1 MSSTEIQTETK
12 RMMEKTLE
20 IMKEELKSIRTGR
33 ATPGLVENI
42 KISCYGSLT
51 PLKQLT
57 NITAPEAQLIIIS
70 PYDPSILKDIEKAIL
85 QSELGLTTN
94 SDGKV
99 IRIPIPPLSEE
110 RREKIVTQIK
120 EMTEETKIAI
130 RNIRREAN
138 KHIDKEEKDSILTE
152 DEAKKAKDQ
161 IQKFT
166 HENEAKITELL
177 SQKSEELLKI

>member
-12 RMMEKTLE
+12 RKMEKTLE
-20 IMKEELKSIRTGR
+20 IMKEEFKSIRTGR

-42 KISCYGSLT
+42 KVSCYGSLT
-51 PLKQLT
+51 PLKQLA

-70 PYDPSILKDIEKAIL
+70 PYDPSILKDIEKTIQ

-99 IRIPIPPLSEE
+99 IRIPIPPLSGD

-120 EMTEETKIAI
+120 ELTEENKISI

-166 HENEAKITELL
+166 HDNEAKLNELL
-177 SQKSEELLKI
+177 KQKSEEILKI

>member
-12 RMMEKTLE
+12 RKMEKTLE
-20 IMKEELKSIRTGR
+20 IMKEEFKSIRTGR

-42 KISCYGSLT
+42 KVSCYGSLT
-51 PLKQLT
+51 PIKQLAS
-57 NITAPEAQLIIIS
+57 IAAPEPQLIIIS

-99 IRIPIPPLSEE
+99 IRIPIPPLSGE
-110 RREKIVTQIK
+110 RREKIVIQIK
-120 EMTEETKIAI
+120 EMTEETKISI

-138 KHIDKEEKDSILTE
+138 KHIDKGEKASILTE

-166 HENEAKITELL
+166 HENEAKLNELL
-177 SQKSEELLKI
+177 SRKSEELLKI

>member
-1 MSSTEIQTETK
+1 MSTTEIQAETRRK
-12 RMMEKTLE
+12 MEKTLE
-20 IMKEELKSIRTGR
+20 LMKEEFKSIRTGR

-42 KISCYGSLT
+42 KVSCYGSLT
-51 PLKQLT
+51 PIKQLA
-57 NITAPEAQLIIIS
+57 NIAAPEPQLIVIS
-70 PYDPSILKDIEKAIL
+70 PYDPSILKDIEKTIQ

-99 IRIPIPPLSEE
+99 IRIPIPPLSGD

-120 EMTEETKIAI
+120 ELTEENKISI

-152 DEAKKAKDQ
+152 DEAKKTKEQ

-166 HENEAKITELL
+166 HDTEAKLNELL
-177 SQKSEELLKI
+177 KQKSEEILKI

>member
-12 RMMEKTLE
+12 RKMERTLE
-20 IMKEELKSIRTGR
+20 IMKDELKSIRTGR

-42 KISCYGSLT
+42 KVSCYGSLT
-51 PLKQLT
+51 PLKQLA

-70 PYDPSILKDIEKAIL
+70 PYDPSILKDIEKAIQ

-99 IRIPIPPLSEE
+99 IRIPIPPLSGE

-166 HENEAKITELL
+166 HENEAKLNELL

>member
-12 RMMEKTLE
+12 RKMEKTLE
-20 IMKEELKSIRTGR
+20 IMKEEFKSIRTGR

-42 KISCYGSLT
+42 KVSCYGSLT
-51 PLKQLT
+51 PIKQ
-57 NITAPEAQLIIIS
+57 IASIAAPEPQLVIIS
-70 PYDPSILKDIEKAIL
+70 PYDPSILKDIEKAVL

-99 IRIPIPPLSEE
+99 IRIPIPPLSGE

-120 EMTEETKIAI
+120 EMTEEAKISI
-130 RNIRREAN
+130 RNIRRDAN
-138 KHIDKEEKDSILTE
+138 KHIDKEEKDSVLTE
-152 DEAKKAKDQ
+152 DEAKKAKEQ

-166 HENEAKITELL
+166 HENESKLNELL

>member
-1 MSSTEIQTETK
+1 MSTTEIQVETRRK
-12 RMMEKTLE
+12 MEKTLE
-20 IMKEELKSIRTGR
+20 LMKEEFKSIRTGR

-42 KISCYGSLT
+42 KVSCYGSLT
-51 PLKQLT
+51 PIKQLA
-57 NITAPEAQLIIIS
+57 NIAAPEPQLIVIS
-70 PYDPSILKDIEKAIL
+70 PYDPSILKDIEKTIQ

-99 IRIPIPPLSEE
+99 IRIPIPPLSGD

-120 EMTEETKIAI
+120 ELTEENKISI

-152 DEAKKAKDQ
+152 DEAKKAKEQ

-166 HENEAKITELL
+166 HDTEAKLNELL
-177 SQKSEELLKI
+177 KQKSEEILKI

>member
-12 RMMEKTLE
+12 RKMERTLE
-20 IMKEELKSIRTGR
+20 IMKDELKSIRTGR

-42 KISCYGSLT
+42 KVSCYGSLT
-51 PLKQLT
+51 PLKQLA

-70 PYDPSILKDIEKAIL
+70 PYDPSILKDIEKAIQ

-99 IRIPIPPLSEE
+99 IRIPIPPLSGE

-120 EMTEETKIAI
+120 EMTEETKTAI

-152 DEAKKAKDQ
+152 DDAKKAKDQ

-166 HENEAKITELL
+166 HENEAKLNELL

>member
-1 MSSTEIQTETK
+1 MTSTEIQTETK
-12 RMMEKTLE
+12 RKMEKTLE
-20 IMKEELKSIRTGR
+20 ILKEEFKSIRTGR
-33 ATPGLVENI
+33 ATPGLVENV
-42 KISCYGSLT
+42 KVSCYGSLT
-51 PLKQLT
+51 PIKQLAG
-57 NITAPEAQLIIIS
+57 IAAPEPQLIIIS

-99 IRIPIPPLSEE
+99 IRIPIPLLSGE

-120 EMTEETKIAI
+120 EMIEETKISI

-166 HENEAKITELL
+166 HENEAKINELL

>member
-1 MSSTEIQTETK
+1 MNSTEIQTETERK
-12 RMMEKTLE
+12 MGKTLE
-20 IMKEELKSIRTGR
+20 IMKDELKSTRTGR
-33 ATPGLVENI
+33 ATPGLVENL

-51 PLKQLT
+51 PLKQLA

-99 IRIPIPPLSEE
+99 IRIPIPPLSGE

-166 HENEAKITELL
+166 HENEAKLNELL